1 MTDRDPF
8 RIGAVSFLN
17 TIPLIQ
23 GLDEDPDVALFRD
36 LPARLADLL
45 YEGRIEVGLIPVV
58 EFLRGVGGELVPGIC
73 IASHGEVQTVKVFSK
88 VPLEEAD
95 VIAVDRGSRSS
106 VAMLRV
112 LLAERFDRQPDL
124 MVVEPRPDHLFLH
137 HDTVLV
143 IGDRAE
149 DVKVEAG
156 MHVYDLGRLWHEH
169 TGLPFV
175 YAAWVM
181 SPALAAPD
189 QATRRA
195 DLIVRLQAAKTLGLS
210 RLKDLA
216 LQQSE
221 ARGVDTDAIHH
232 YWANVIGY
240 DLGEP
245 ELAGLSRFARL
256 AVEHNLVPARDEQW
270 SLAEA

>member
-1 MTDRDPF
+1 MKDRDPY
-8 RIGAVSFLN
+8 RIGALSFLN

-23 GLDEDPDVALFRD
+23 GLDADPDVALTRD

-88 VPLEEAD
+88 VPLEQATS
-95 VIAVDRGSRSS
+95 IAVDRGSRSS

-112 LLAERFDRQPDL
+112 LLAERFQRTPDL
-124 MVVEPRPDHLFLH
+124 MVIEPRPDHLFQH

-149 DVKVEAG
+149 QVKVEPG
-156 MHVYDLGRLWHEH
+156 MHVYDLGQMWHEH

-181 SPALAAPD
+181 SPTLAGPA
-189 QATRRA
+189 QAERRTA
-195 DLIVRLQAAKTLGLS
+195 IIQRLQEAKKLGLS
-210 RLKDLA
+210 RLLDLA

-221 ARGVDTDAIHH
+221 ERGVDTNAIHN

-240 DLGEP
+240 DLGEA
-245 ELAGLSRFARL
+245 ELAGLSRFARM
-256 AVEHNLVPARDEQW
+256 AVDHNLCPSRDQW